1 MVQIIPFDAGNDIME
16 LIVNIL
22 KMVIYYIGK
31 CGIFF
36 GITIIS
42 EKVCKT
48 ILYRDQRNLRKI
60 GKGVAILLISLI
72 VFIIVT

>member
-22 KMVIYYIGK
+22 KMVLYYIGK
-31 CGIFF
+31 LGIFF
-36 GITIIS
+36 SITIIS
-42 EKVCKT
+42 EKICRT
-48 ILYRDQRNLRKI
+48 ILYKDQRNLRKI

-72 VFIIVT
+72 IFIIVT

>member
-22 KMVIYYIGK
+22 KMVLYYIGK
-31 CGIFF
+31 FGIFF
-36 GITIIS
+36 SITIIS
-42 EKVCKT
+42 EKVCRT
-48 ILYRDQRNLRKI
+48 ILYKDQRNLRKI